1 MLGGIPKDA
10 SNAPLYTR
18 FEPVQS
24 IATVS
29 SETSCATTVFMDS
42 YFRHYHIHSSFISQG
57 LLSTVFLLMKNT
69 ALFVCCSELPYMTD
83 QAHCPS
89 VYLVHVILSE
99 MSKRRET
106 GT

>member
-69 ALFVCCSELPYMTD
+69 ALFICLLFRTALHD
-83 QAHCPS
+83 
-89 VYLVHVILSE
+89 
-99 MSKRRET
+99 
-106 GT
+106 